1 MTSLTHSYP
10 ASQSRPVSGRSA
22 AALAA
27 AVAAAIAAVAVVS
40 FNGSG
45 ASQNAAANP
54 VPSMAALPL
63 SQRLLASGSTSGFV
77 RVVQPTPVSMTT
89 RLQGIGFVS
98 GLNEQLHGL
107 FPLKAQAVSVVE
119 RFRSAGGANAEL
131 NYQYQQ
137 AVKGARS
144 SGLAVSTYRVAGI
157 PGARGWTVRGHGIT
171 GINVAY
177 TSGPFY
183 YLVGSGSAPGAHG
196 APTPNN
202 VAAAANL
209 QYLLVNGCA
218 ARGVSAH
225 LA

>member
-1 MTSLTHSYP
+1 MTSVTHSYP
-10 ASQSRPVSGRSA
+10 SSSSRPASGRPA
-22 AALAA
+22 AVLAA
-27 AVAAAIAAVAVVS
+27 AVAAAVAAVAVVS

-45 ASQNAAANP
+45 ASPAPAANP
-54 VPSMAALPL
+54 APSMAALPL
-63 SQRLLASGSTSGFV
+63 SQRVLASGTTSGFV
-77 RVVQPTPVSMTT
+77 RVAQPTPVSMTT

-119 RFRSAGGANAEL
+119 RFRSVAGAKAEL
-131 NYQYQQ
+131 NYQYKQ
-137 AVKGARS
+137 AVQGARS
-144 SGLAVSTYRVAGI
+144 SGSTVSTYRVAGI

-177 TSGPFY
+177 TSGSFY
-183 YLVGSGSAPGAHG
+183 YLVGSGSAPGTHG

-209 QYLLVNGCA
+209 QYLLVNGCV

>member
-10 ASQSRPVSGRSA
+10 TSQSRPISGRPA
-22 AALAA
+22 AAVAA
-27 AVAAAIAAVAVVS
+27 AVAAAIAALAVVS

-63 SQRLLASGSTSGFV
+63 SQRVLAPSTNSGFV
-77 RVVQPTPVSMTT
+77 RVAQPTPVSMTT

-119 RFRSAGGANAEL
+119 RFRSVGGANAEL
-131 NYQYQQ
+131 NYQYEQ

-144 SGLAVSTYRVAGI
+144 SGSTVSTYRVAGI
-157 PGARGWTVRGHGIT
+157 PGARGWTVRSHGIT

-183 YLVGSGSAPGAHG
+183 YLVGSGSASGAQG
-196 APTPNN
+196 APAPNN
-202 VAAAANL
+202 VAAAANV
-209 QYLLVNGCA
+209 QYLMVNGCV